1 MPNLTQWLNAEKIQ
15 YIERVSDWKA
25 AIQVAGDPLLNE
37 GAISQDYIDTIIR
50 LKQET
55 GPYFVIAP
63 RIAMP
68 HARPEQG
75 AKKLG
80 LSLVKLANPVTFDAG
95 ENDPVDILFMFS
107 APDSNS
113 HIEMI
118 SQLAEVLTDDDVMER
133 VYQAQ
138 SQHALCAVLLADSIS
153 R

>member
-80 LSLVKLANPVTFDAG
+80 LSVVKLANPVTFDAG

-118 SQLAEVLTDDDVMER
+118 SQLAEVLTDDEVMER

-138 SQHALCAVLLADSIS
+138 NQHALCALLLADSIS

>member
-1 MPNLTQWLNAEKIQ
+1 MANLTQWLSAEKIQ
-15 YIERVSDWKA
+15 YIERVSDWKE
-25 AIQVAGDPLLNE
+25 AIQVTGNPLCRE
-37 GAISQDYIDTIIR
+37 GAISQDYIDTIVR
-50 LKQET
+50 LKEET

-80 LSLVKLANPVTFDAG
+80 LSVVKLATPVNFDAD

-118 SQLAEVLTDDDVMER
+118 SQLAEVLTDEDIMQR
-133 VYQAQ
+133 VYHAQ
-138 SQHALCAVLLADSIS
+138 SQQELCTVLLADDLIS
-153 R
+153 

>member
-1 MPNLTQWLNAEKIQ
+1 MANLSNWLNKNTIQ
-15 YIERVSDWKA
+15 YVDSVADWQE
-25 AIQVAGDPLLNE
+25 AIVLAGRPLLQTE
-37 GAISQDYIDTIIR
+37 AISQRYIETIIEQ
-50 LKQET
+50 KQQI

-80 LSLVKLANPVTFDAG
+80 LSVVKLGSGISFNAG
-95 ENDPVDILFMFS
+95 ENDPVDIIFMFS

-118 SQLAEVLTDDDVMER
+118 SQLAEVLSDDEKMNQIFNTR
-133 VYQAQ
+133 
-138 SQHALCAVLLADSIS
+138 SQQQLAALLLTENGAG
-153 R
+153 

>member
-1 MPNLTQWLNAEKIQ
+1 MANLTQWLNADKIH
-15 YIERVSDWKA
+15 YLERVSDWKA
-25 AIQVAGDPLLNE
+25 AIQITGDPLLRE

-50 LKQET
+50 LKEET

-75 AKKLG
+75 AMKLG
-80 LSLVKLANPVTFDAG
+80 LSVVKLANPVTFDAG

-118 SQLAEVLTDDDVMER
+118 SQLAEVLTDDAIMEPR
-133 VYQAQ
+133 TRHKANTR
-138 SQHALCAVLLADSIS
+138 CA
-153 R
+153 RCC

>member
-25 AIQVAGDPLLNE
+25 AIQVAGDPLLSE

-80 LSLVKLANPVTFDAG
+80 LSVVKLANPVTFDAG

-138 SQHALCAVLLADSIS
+138 SQHVLCAVLLADSIS

>member
-1 MPNLTQWLNAEKIQ
+1 MANLTQWLNADKIH
-15 YIERVSDWKA
+15 YLERVSDWKA
-25 AIQVAGDPLLNE
+25 AIQITGDPLLRE
-37 GAISQDYIDTIIR
+37 GTISQDYIDTIIR
-50 LKQET
+50 LKEET

-75 AKKLG
+75 AMKLG
-80 LSLVKLANPVTFDAG
+80 LSVVKLANPVTFDAG

-118 SQLAEVLTDDDVMER
+118 SQLAEVLTDDAIMER

-138 SQHALCAVLLADSIS
+138 SQHALCAVLLANDMSN
-153 R
+153 

>member
-25 AIQVAGDPLLNE
+25 AIQAAGAPLLAE

-50 LKQET
+50 FKEET

-75 AKKLG
+75 AIKLG
-80 LSLVKLANPVTFDAG
+80 LSVVKLANPVTFDAG

-118 SQLAEVLTDDDVMER
+118 SHLAEVLTDDNTMEH

-138 SQHALCAVLLADSIS
+138 SQQALCTVLLADGTSS
-153 R
+153 